1 MEEKRKEAQKQG
13 KDAID
18 EDDPEKVGIVLLYI
32 VYCTWFLSSYIYM
45 YRTSGIHVVLLSFH
59 TWYCAFAGSLGKC

>member
-18 EDDPEKVGIVLLYI
+18 EDDPEKVGIVFH
-32 VYCTWFLSSYIYM
+32 VYM
-45 YRTSGIHVVLLSFH
+45 YM
-59 TWYCAFAGSLGKC
+59 